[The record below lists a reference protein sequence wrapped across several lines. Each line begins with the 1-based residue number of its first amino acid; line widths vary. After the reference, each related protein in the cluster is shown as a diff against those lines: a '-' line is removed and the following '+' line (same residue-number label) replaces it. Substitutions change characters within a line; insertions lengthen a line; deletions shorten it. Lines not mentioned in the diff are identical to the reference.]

1 MLRRSFVSLKIYHES
16 KKLIR
21 LKKAEEMKQFAEF
34 ESDSQKRT
42 ESYNEIFDIMPGES
56 DGDGKERHSDQDLS
70 Q

>member
-1 MLRRSFVSLKIYHES
+1 
-16 KKLIR
+16 
-21 LKKAEEMKQFAEF
+21 MKQFAEF